1 MKIEF
6 VKPVFHIDKFFKVAD
21 TLIRC
26 EDQEMVEVGRGMRKA
41 YENQM
46 VETDDK
52 TYDDKGNGVYSP
64 SQLDNT
70 GNL

>member
-26 EDQEMVEVGRGMRKA
+26 DDQEMIEVGRGMRKA

-46 VETDDK
+46 VEVDEESHE
-52 TYDDKGNGVYSP
+52 DKGGGVYAP
-64 SQLDNT
+64 ENCKTENCD
-70 GNL
+70 